1 MIVSQHGLLYNERL
15 ILKQDIYMKESE
27 FSSNLDELIQG
38 ATQKENYLKSFSNTS
53 YQEQKLISQMK
64 THQHLL

>member
-27 FSSNLDELIQG
+27 LSSNLDELIQG
-38 ATQKENYLKSFSNTS
+38 ATQKENYLKIFSNTS